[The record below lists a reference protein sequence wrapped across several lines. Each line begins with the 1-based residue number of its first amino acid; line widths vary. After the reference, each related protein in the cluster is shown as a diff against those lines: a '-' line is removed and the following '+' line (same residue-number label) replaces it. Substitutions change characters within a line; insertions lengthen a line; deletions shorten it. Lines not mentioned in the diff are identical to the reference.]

1 MFKHLRWLQNLHQS
15 MEEHAILC
23 TDYIRRVNNFNN
35 TIFVTNLRCER
46 RGQLKL
52 EIHVLFY
59 RNNSATVAFRQ
70 IKFGTIKCRGHIF
83 KF

>member
-1 MFKHLRWLQNLHQS
+1 VAAKLTSVNERM
-15 MEEHAILC
+15 
-23 TDYIRRVNNFNN
+23 NNFNN

-70 IKFGTIKCRGHIF
+70 IKFVTIICRGHIF
-83 KF
+83 KFYLNIVCFEESYKYGDNV